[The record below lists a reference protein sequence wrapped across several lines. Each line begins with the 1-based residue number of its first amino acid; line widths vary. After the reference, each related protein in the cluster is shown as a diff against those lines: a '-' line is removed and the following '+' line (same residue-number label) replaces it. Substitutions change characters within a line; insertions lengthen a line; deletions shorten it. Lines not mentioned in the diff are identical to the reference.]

1 LKTNGFST
9 LPRWI
14 DFPVSVAAR
23 LLYRVRAL
31 GVANIPRTGAVLIS
45 NHLSYVDVV
54 ALQLACP
61 RPLRFIAFRGPGTGR
76 LLNWIFQ
83 KAGVITVPPGAST
96 RWLRATVKALRE
108 GELVCIFP
116 EGGISRTG
124 QLMAIQR
131 GYELV
136 AREAGVPVVPA
147 AVDGLWGSVFSFA
160 GNRYLWKS
168 PRLLPTPVC
177 VAFGAPMAPD
187 RADPAAA
194 RKAILG
200 LLTLAFDE
208 RPLLRRHLG
217 REVVRSLA
225 RRPGAV
231 ALVDR
236 TLGRRELTAAQVIA
250 AAAVLSRR
258 LRRSAPE
265 RRVGIVLPPGAGA
278 VIANLA
284 VLCAGKVPVN
294 LNFTVGTAAA
304 QSSIVQSGVRTVI
317 SADAMR
323 ARLPDFPWPLGTVD
337 LRSEL
342 EAAGGRGA
350 MLPWM
355 AAAWLLPNQWVAG
368 LLGLP
373 RTGGGEE
380 AGLLFTSG
388 SAGSPKGVVLSH
400 RNLLANCAQISSL
413 SILPESATMLGCLPI
428 FHSFGFTVTLWY
440 PLLRGCRLVTT
451 PSPTDARALVDSIR
465 EERVSVLVGAPT
477 FIRPLLKRAKPSDL
491 RSLDL
496 VVAGAEKLPEDLRRS
511 FLEVFHLEILEG
523 YGMTEASPVSNV
535 NQPHPPV
542 TTGTADEQI
551 GKKPGTVG
559 RLLPGMSARVVDPET
574 GAELAEGETGVLQLR
589 GPNIFSHYL
598 GEDPQAHLRDGWYT
612 TWDLARID
620 RDGFVTV
627 EGRLARFSKLGG
639 EMVPHGTV
647 EQSIAD
653 ALGLDPAEAQSA
665 VVVGVPDAAKG
676 EALALVTT
684 LGLTAADLRERLSAA
699 GLPNLWIPRIVRRVE
714 AIPFLGSGKV
724 DLAAC
729 RRLASEARHG

>member
-1 LKTNGFST
+1 MTMNGFST
-9 LPRWI
+9 MPRWI
-14 DFPVSVAAR
+14 DFPVSVVAR
-23 LLYRVRAL
+23 LLYRVRAI
-31 GVANIPRTGAVLIS
+31 GASNIPPTGAVIIS
-45 NHLSYVDVV
+45 NHLSYMDVV

-61 RPLRFIAFRGPGTGR
+61 RPLRFIAYQGPGTGR
-76 LLNWIFQ
+76 LLNWIFE
-83 KAGVITVPPGAST
+83 KAGVISVPPGPST
-96 RWLRATVKALRE
+96 QWLRATLKALSE

-131 GYELV
+131 GYELI
-136 AREAGVPVVPA
+136 ARKAGVPVVPA

-168 PRLLPTPVC
+168 PRLTPTPVC
-177 VAFGAPMAPD
+177 VAFGEPLAPG
-187 RADPAAA
+187 RADPATA
-194 RKAILG
+194 RKAILD
-200 LLTLAFDE
+200 LSAQAFAE

-225 RRPGAV
+225 RRPGSVAV
-231 ALVDR
+231 IDR
-236 TLGRRELTAAQVIA
+236 TAGRRVLTAAQVFA
-250 AAAVLSRR
+250 AAAILSRR
-258 LRRSAPE
+258 LKRDVAE

-294 LNFTVGTAAA
+294 LNFTVGSAAA
-304 QSSIVQSGVRTVI
+304 QSSIAQSGVRTVI

-323 ARLPDFPWPLGTVD
+323 ARLPDFPWPGGTVD
-337 LRSEL
+337 LRAEL

-350 MLPWM
+350 MLPWA

-373 RTGGGEE
+373 RTGGAEE

-388 SAGSPKGVVLSH
+388 SAGDPKGVVLSH
-400 RNLLANCAQISSL
+400 SNLLANCAQISSL
-413 SILPESATMLGCLPI
+413 SILPKSSTMLGCLPI

-465 EERVSVLVGAPT
+465 EEGVSVLVGAPT
-477 FIRPLLKRAKPSDL
+477 FLRPLLKKAKPSDL

-535 NQPHPPV
+535 NQPHPLV
-542 TTGTADEQI
+542 TTGTADEQV
-551 GKKPGTVG
+551 GKKAGTVG
-559 RLLPGMSARVVDPET
+559 RLLPGMSARVVHPET
-574 GAELAEGETGVLQLR
+574 GAEVAEGETGILLLR

-598 GEDPQAHLRDGWYT
+598 GEDPQAHLREGWFV

-627 EGRLARFSKLGG
+627 EGRLARFSKIGG
-639 EMVPHGTV
+639 EMVPHGTI
-647 EQSIAD
+647 EQAIAE
-653 ALGLDPAEAQSA
+653 AFGLDPAEAQAA

-699 GLPNLWIPRIVRRVE
+699 GLPNLWIPRVVHRVG
-714 AIPFLGSGKV
+714 AVPFLGSGKI

-729 RRLASEARHG
+729 RRLATGARDG